1 MTPPPTTAAAREQW
15 RSSLGFVLAAL
26 GSAVGV
32 GNVWRFSYVAGEH
45 GGGAFVLVYVLIV
58 AAIGLPLML
67 AEFALGRA
75 AQRGPEHAFA
85 AVAPR
90 GPWRRAGWPSV
101 AVAALILS
109 YYAVIAGWTLK
120 FFVVYL
126 VGDAAAVAP
135 ATAAQRFEAFV
146 HSPEPLAWQAAVMA
160 LSVAIVWGG
169 VQRGIEA
176 TTTLL
181 MPLLAVV
188 LIVLA
193 GYALSMPGAAQGL
206 AFIFGADWAALA
218 RPGVYL
224 AAMGQAFFSLGLA
237 CGVMVTYGSYL
248 PRGRTLLGP
257 AAAIVAG
264 DTLFALVAGVMIFP
278 AVFSFGL
285 DPASGPALAFATMP
299 QVFAQMPFGRA
310 FGAAF
315 FGLLAAAALTSAIS
329 LLEVVVAFL
338 MDRWRVAR
346 PRAAL
351 GAGVA
356 IFALGVPAALSFGA
370 LGGVRI
376 AGAGVIDAIDF
387 VASNLLMPLNGM
399 LIAVFVGWVWA
410 ARDARHASGLTPAL
424 ARAWHALLRYAAPAV
439 IALVLVRV
447 LGVGGR

>member
-1 MTPPPTTAAAREQW
+1 MTAPQAAGAPREQW
-15 RSSLGFVLAAL
+15 RSGLGFVLATL

-32 GNVWRFSYVAGEH
+32 GNVWRFAYVAGEH
-45 GGGAFVLVYVLIV
+45 GGGAFVLVYVLFV

-75 AQRGPEHAFA
+75 TQRGPEHAFA
-85 AVAPR
+85 AIAPR
-90 GPWRRAGWPSV
+90 GLRRRAGWPGV
-101 AVAALILS
+101 LAAALILS

-126 VGDAAAVAP
+126 VGDAGAP
-135 ATAAQRFEAFV
+135 AGAPVTQRFEAFLQ
-146 HSPEPLAWQAAVMA
+146 STEPLAWQVAVMA
-160 LSVAIVWGG
+160 ASVAIVWSG

-176 TTTLL
+176 TTMLL

-188 LIVLA
+188 LSVLA

-206 AFIFGADWAALA
+206 AFVFRPDWAALA
-218 RPGVYL
+218 QPGVYL
-224 AAMGQAFFSLGLA
+224 AAMGQAFSSLGLA

-257 AAAIVAG
+257 AVAIVAG
-264 DTLFALVAGVMIFP
+264 DTAFAIVAGVMIFP

-285 DPASGPALAFATMP
+285 DPAGEPALAFVTMP

-338 MDRWRVAR
+338 MERWRLGR
-346 PRAAL
+346 PHAVL
-351 GAGVA
+351 GA
-356 IFALGVPAALSFGA
+356 
-370 LGGVRI
+370 
-376 AGAGVIDAIDF
+376 
-387 VASNLLMPLNGM
+387 
-399 LIAVFVGWVWA
+399 
-410 ARDARHASGLTPAL
+410 
-424 ARAWHALLRYAAPAV
+424 AP
-439 IALVLVRV
+439 
-447 LGVGGR
+447 